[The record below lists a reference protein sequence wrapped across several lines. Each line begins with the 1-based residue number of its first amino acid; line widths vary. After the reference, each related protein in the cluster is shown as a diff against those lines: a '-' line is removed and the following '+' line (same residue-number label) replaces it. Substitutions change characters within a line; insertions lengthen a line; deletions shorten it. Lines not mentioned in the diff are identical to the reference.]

1 MGRTRNSS
9 LRSPL
14 TWGCALGVAFGALGC
29 SVTATAD
36 SADASDVSTSQAALV
51 TVERTSDPAK
61 TEVVARLVRVVGPG
75 TLDEPAL
82 RLAGASD
89 DLPGLGTCVAP
100 SVRAQG
106 ASAVRSLEL
115 ADLGQVTAELGGA
128 PVSLTARHVPD
139 PAGMLSGVVYNAR
152 LSEPGAVE
160 GRKLVVRAAP
170 TDPDAAFVAEVRVP
184 ADVSDLRLAGQDP
197 RELSA
202 APGPTELTWLAGE
215 PEDII
220 VVDVRAQG
228 RPPVRCAFAD
238 AGRGVLP
245 LLGDDGSLVVHRV
258 HRERFRLDRSRRDDG
273 EIRFDTA
280 KTFVFSRT
288 SREGR

>member
-1 MGRTRNSS
+1 MGRPRKLP

-36 SADASDVSTSQAALV
+36 SADASDVSASQAALV

-82 RLAGASD
+82 RLAGVSD

-100 SVRAQG
+100 SVRAQ

-128 PVSLTARHVPD
+128 PVGLTARHVPD
-139 PAGMLSGVVYNAR
+139 PAGVLSGVVYNAR
-152 LSEPGAVE
+152 LVEPSAVE
-160 GRKLVVRAAP
+160 GRKLVVRTAP
-170 TDPDAAFVAEVRVP
+170 SDPEAAFVAEVRVP
-184 ADVSDLRLAGQDP
+184 ADVSDLRIGGQDP
-197 RELSA
+197 RELTT
-202 APGPTELTWLAGE
+202 APGPAELTWLAGE
-215 PEDII
+215 PEDVI

-228 RPPVRCAFAD
+228 RPSVRCAFAD

-245 LLGDDGSLVVHRV
+245 LLGDDGTLVVHRV
-258 HRERFRLDRSRRDDG
+258 HRERFRLDKSRRDDG
-273 EIRFDTA
+273 EIRFDTS